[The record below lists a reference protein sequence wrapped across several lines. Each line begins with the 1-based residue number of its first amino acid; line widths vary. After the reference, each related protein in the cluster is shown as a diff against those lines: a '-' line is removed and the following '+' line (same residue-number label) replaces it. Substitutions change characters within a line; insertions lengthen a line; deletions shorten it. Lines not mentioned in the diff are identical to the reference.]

1 MHNLLCTLL
10 GYRTYCAN
18 YITVHFI
25 FKRTILAETSNRYR
39 FPVKN
44 EQIKK
49 IWIDRINSDELFHY
63 SDQQL
68 YNTVFVCGAHFC
80 QYAKPH
86 ENLQLKHCPQ

>member
-1 MHNLLCTLL
+1 MTGSQYIKKCIV
-10 GYRTYCAN
+10 AN
-18 YITVHFI
+18 S
-25 FKRTILAETSNRYR
+25 KGETSNRYR
-39 FPVKN
+39 FLVKN

-49 IWIDRINSDELFHY
+49 IWIDRINNDELFHY

-68 YNTVFVCGAHFC
+68 YNIVFVCGAHFC